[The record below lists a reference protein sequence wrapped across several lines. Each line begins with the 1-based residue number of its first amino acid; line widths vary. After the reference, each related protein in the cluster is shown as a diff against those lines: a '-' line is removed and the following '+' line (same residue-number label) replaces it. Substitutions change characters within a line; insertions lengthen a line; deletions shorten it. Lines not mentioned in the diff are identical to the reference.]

1 MGITDSFC
9 NVFGDEGAID
19 EEGLVIGTY
28 IHGLFENKNIRD
40 ALVKYLHKIKGL
52 EFMPEEVMTEND
64 AYEELANFVERNLDM
79 KKIHKI
85 IGI

>member
-9 NVFGDEGAID
+9 NVFGDDGAID

-40 ALVKYLHKIKGL
+40 ALVKYLYKIKGL
-52 EFMPEEVMTEND
+52 EFMPEDIMTEND
-64 AYEELANFVERNLDM
+64 AYDELANFVERNLDM
-79 KKIHKI
+79 KQINTI

>member
-1 MGITDSFC
+1 M
-9 NVFGDEGAID
+9 
-19 EEGLVIGTY
+19 
-28 IHGLFENKNIRD
+28 
-40 ALVKYLHKIKGL
+40 KYLHKIKGL